1 MTFIAPRVTAYV
13 FSESRLIFREIQN
26 RRETE
31 TEEKLALLLPSKR
44 VKGEGNGTCEWN
56 FLLEKKGV
64 VGRSGVE
71 YRLSQQNV
79 LLEHTP
85 SHSGWSH
92 RVRLCV

>member
-1 MTFIAPRVTAYV
+1 MTLIAPRVKEYV

-56 FLLEKKGV
+56 FLLVKKKGGV
-64 VGRSGVE
+64 ESGVE
-71 YRLSQQNV
+71 YRLSLQNV
-79 LLEHTP
+79 LSIPHLIAVGHI
-85 SHSGWSH
+85 
-92 RVRLCV
+92 R